1 MTWESTSPWVT
12 GLGDNLAADSTRSGL
27 ATLVKAAGAVGLG
40 ARWSLFFPSGDVEEI
55 GAECC
60 EDFGTEVGVG
70 GAGLS
75 EDLEVLLLAAAAGII
90 FSAEG

>member
-12 GLGDNLAADSTRSGL
+12 GPGADLAADSTRSGL
-27 ATLVKAAGAVGLG
+27 ATLVKAAGAVELS
-40 ARWSLFFPSGDVEEI
+40 ARLSLFFSSDDVEEI

-75 EDLEVLLLAAAAGII
+75 EDLEVLLLCAAAGMV
-90 FSAEG
+90 FSADG